1 MEGVIFFPPMSK
13 IVFVMLCCTA
23 FSIKRY
29 KVFMAADNP
38 NEINEK
44 VYNCNIPETGIIKQ
58 EVRA

>member
-1 MEGVIFFPPMSK
+1 MSK

-58 EVRA
+58 EVWA